1 MALELSEHH
10 AKGITQRTY
19 PANYDLV
26 RYLHLAVN
34 TCHLWG
40 LFKDGVKLFQ
50 LSSSMI

>member
-26 RYLHLAVN
+26 RYLHLAP
-34 TCHLWG
+34 LG
-40 LFKDGVKLFQ
+40 SFQRGGKAFPAFQ
-50 LSSSMI
+50 LYDLKL